1 MKIVSASLP
10 KSASKSLIN
19 DLGGNFRNCI
29 YLEAKVDRGLGNLS
43 TSKLARILFRKLPAP
58 TILYGHFPFSFSLE
72 NTVTR
77 SDLVL
82 VGLRPMSQLVFSYK
96 RHIDRTGYSPLDLR
110 VGGHPD
116 ISLGWKSKS
125 EVEQLNFLLDWLI
138 PYSARFLLSWIWVK
152 KNLSEDLR
160 FLFYE
165 DIITKAYLNSLKEE
179 LNLSFSKPSLG
190 LHFGRRSTNIV
201 KNVKVSSVD
210 KTLLCS
216 VNEIIQMRKKNYV
229 MDFKSEEILFDYVFN

>member
-1 MKIVSASLP
+1 MKIVSSSLP

-19 DLGGNFRNCI
+19 DFGGNFRTCI

-43 TSKLARILFRKLPAP
+43 TSKLARNLFKRLPVP

-77 SDLVL
+77 ADLVL

-96 RHIDRTGYSPLDLR
+96 RHIDKTGYSPLDLR

-116 ISLGWKSKS
+116 VSLGWKSKS
-125 EVEQLNFLLDWLI
+125 EFEQLNFLLDWLI

-152 KNLSEDLR
+152 NNLSESLR

-165 DIITKAYLNSLKEE
+165 DIITKAYSNSLKEQFD
-179 LNLSFSKPSLG
+179 LSFSKPALG

-201 KNVKVSSVD
+201 KKVKESSVD
-210 KTLLCS
+210 ESLLCS
-216 VNEIIQMRKKNYV
+216 VNEIIRMRKKNYV
-229 MDFKSEEILFDYVFN
+229 IDFISEEILFDYVFN